1 MTRCLLACCA
11 MLVGCGGADPAPTPS
26 PYVVALLDASMSVE
40 PSPPPVPDWDKTL
53 KALDETNRML
63 EDCIMPA
70 YGLYAKQ
77 GICDMPPSECREDDR

>member
-1 MTRCLLACCA
+1 MKHLTLLLPIILGAC
-11 MLVGCGGADPAPTPS
+11 GASPEPVSTQSTLPT
-26 PYVVALLDASMSVE
+26 DASMSVE

-70 YGLYAKQ
+70 YGLYAKR
-77 GICDMPPSECREDDR
+77 GVCDMPPSECREDDR